1 MSARR
6 VSKDGGMRKVKTQ
19 VPTWTVKGNII
30 ILFLGVESRACR
42 ISENRAESKTMKKI
56 F

>member
-1 MSARR
+1 MSTWK
-6 VSKDGGMRKVKTQ
+6 VSKDGKMRKVKTQ
-19 VPTWTVKGNII
+19 VPTWTVKGSII

-42 ISENRAESKTMKKI
+42 ILENGAESKTMKKI